1 MKNWSGLKKA
11 VMAVMAAGMLCACG
25 NYAQSGTGEP
35 TGVQTEPAEPT
46 RSPEAT
52 APETTEP
59 TELERESVI
68 GDIVTED
75 VESVSI
81 RFYVGYNIA
90 TGDLISD
97 TIPCQTVE
105 VSGEELAKLSE
116 LLPELTK
123 VTADPQ
129 SEEYGH
135 IMYDHLMDYYELTI
149 NDDMV
154 LDIGDEYGFVKDAS
168 ELFAVPTELFDTVS
182 TVTEDYTRANV
193 YKTLE
198 AEQATVTNMDGEV
211 LEVTDPEALEI
222 LQSIEYYTI
231 NADDET
237 FKDEKIAYVVDL
249 HNGEQLE
256 VHYAGVCGKIHHAD
270 GSSEYVNIQGMEEF
284 LDCLFE
290 K

>member
-1 MKNWSGLKKA
+1 MRKWSGLKKA
-11 VMAVMAAGMLCACG
+11 VMAVMASGMLCACG
-25 NYAQSGTGEP
+25 NNAQSGTGEP

-90 TGDLISD
+90 SGDLISD

-105 VSGEELAKLSE
+105 VSGEDLAKLSE

-154 LDIGDEYGFVKDAS
+154 LDIGDEYGFVKDAG

-198 AEQATVTNMDGEV
+198 AEQITVTNMDGEV
-211 LEVTDPEALEI
+211 VEVTDPEAMEI
-222 LQSIEYYTI
+222 IQSLEYYTI

-237 FKDEKIAYVVDL
+237 FAKEKVAYVVDL

-256 VHYAGVCGKIHHAD
+256 VHYAGVCGKLIHAD
-270 GSSEYVNIQGMEEF
+270 GSYEYVHIDGMEEF
-284 LDCLFE
+284 LDCLFA